1 VSLRINT
8 NVQALNALR
17 NLTNTVG
24 ELGISMTRLSTGLRI
39 NSAADDPAGLVIS
52 EGMRSQLKGIDQAIR
67 NSQDAVNMAKTAEGA
82 MDEVQT
88 LLRNMRALAVHSANT
103 AVVDS
108 AMLQANQNQIRSTIQ
123 SINRISEQTS
133 WGNKR
138 LLDGTAGVQ
147 AGVTDTTNVAS
158 VYMGSTFG
166 TQSIAGGT
174 LTLQRT
180 TAATQASMTLSDSY
194 VATTT
199 VVTPGGS
206 FVINGSTISVNGTS
220 DTLATVVAKINAQ
233 AANTG
238 VAASITGAGPYA
250 IQLNQQNFGA
260 DFSISLLD
268 PVGVLHNVAAPAPVT
283 GIDAVFNV
291 TAMTGSPAAA
301 TTSVF
306 TGGIG
311 SVTSGLRLTDS
322 NNNVIVLNPSANTA
336 AGFAAGAAVGQI
348 SVGSVRFQIGANE
361 NQGVTFSMPNTRA
374 NQLGTAAL
382 AGQSIASLDV
392 TSSAGSQNAISIID
406 SAIEQLAA
414 QRGEIGSFQT
424 NFLDSTVR
432 SLSVARENLTASES
446 QVRDADVAEEMS
458 KFTRL
463 QILQQSGMSMLA
475 QANQAPQQVLA
486 LLKGN

>member
-1 VSLRINT
+1 MSLRINT
-8 NVQALNALR
+8 NVQSLNALR

-24 ELGISMTRLSTGLRI
+24 DLGISMTRLSTGLRI

-82 MDEVQT
+82 LDEVQR

-108 AMLQANQNQIRSTIQ
+108 AMLQANQNQIRSTVQ
-123 SINRISEQTS
+123 SINRIAEQTS

-147 AGVTDTTNVAS
+147 AAVTDATNVAS
-158 VYMGSTFG
+158 VYMGSMFG
-166 TQSIAGGT
+166 TQSIAAGT

-180 TAATQASMTLSDSY
+180 TAATQATMTLSDTY
-194 VATTT
+194 AATTT

-206 FVINGSTISVNGTS
+206 FVINGTTISVNGTS
-220 DTLATVVAKINAQ
+220 DTMATVVARINEQ
-233 AANTG
+233 SGNTG
-238 VAASITGAGPYA
+238 VSATITGTGPYQ
-250 IQLNQQNFGA
+250 IQLSQQNFGS
-260 DFSISLLD
+260 DFGISLLD
-268 PVGVLHNVAAPAPVT
+268 PVGILHNVPAPATVN
-283 GIDAVFNV
+283 GVDAVFNV
-291 TAMTGSPAAA
+291 TAMTGSPGVA
-301 TTSVF
+301 TTVAF
-306 TGGIG
+306 TGGVG
-311 SVTSGLRLTDS
+311 SQTSGLRLQDA

-336 AGFAAGAAVGQI
+336 AGFGAGAAIGQI

-361 NQGVTFSMPNTRA
+361 NQGVNFSMPNTRA
-374 NQLGTAAL
+374 NQLGTAAIT
-382 AGQSIASLDV
+382 GQSIASLDV
-392 TSSAGSQNAISIID
+392 TSQSGAQNAIRIID
-406 SAIEQLAA
+406 AAIEQLAA

-432 SLSVARENLTASES
+432 SLSVTRENLTASES
-446 QVRDADVAEEMS
+446 QIRDADVADEMS

-475 QANQAPQQVLA
+475 QANQSPQQVLS
-486 LLKGN
+486 LLRGQ